1 MLEPILGNETV
12 EKVLLFLEVYGEG
25 YGRQMSKTFDI
36 PIRGIQQ
43 QLERLEDGGVVV
55 SQKKGRTRIYQF
67 NPRYVF
73 LDELKALLEKDLDVL
88 PEEEIKKYYRKRTRP
103 RRKGKP

>member
-12 EKVLLFLEVYGEG
+12 EKVLLFLSVYGEG
-25 YGRQMSKTFDI
+25 YGSQMSKTFAI

-43 QLERLEDGGVVV
+43 QLERLENGGVVV

-73 LDELKALLEKDLDVL
+73 LDELKALLEKTLKVL